1 MLIEGL
7 NIVRFTLIDP
17 DGTVVW
23 SSDPGAIGTRSRD
36 DPEFRVALAGGT
48 SSSLHRAHTVTDIK
62 GVSRPMDVVK
72 TTVPLRETPSG
83 AIIGLMEL
91 NRGVAHDVAL
101 QVDDARI
108 SVLRT
113 TLATMGGLF
122 LALLGFIIVANI
134 TIHRSST
141 ELRRAKTDA
150 EEANRAK
157 SDFLAR
163 MSHEIRTPL
172 NGIVGATEVMLGAQP
187 PEEQREYLEIVSASS
202 DGLLTVIND
211 ILDFSKIEAGKLD
224 FDTVDFNLR
233 ESLGNT
239 VDLMAMRADEKG
251 LELAFHVEPDVPDAL
266 VGDPYRL
273 RQMLVNLVGN
283 GVKFTEQGEV
293 VVHVETEALGVC
305 PRNNVLSDMR
315 H

>member
-1 MLIEGL
+1 
-7 NIVRFTLIDP
+7 
-17 DGTVVW
+17 
-23 SSDPGAIGTRSRD
+23 
-36 DPEFRVALAGGT
+36 
-48 SSSLHRAHTVTDIK
+48 
-62 GVSRPMDVVK
+62 MDVVK